1 VTGAEYG
8 ISSDEFFLLKSRPQR
23 VLVVGAGYIA
33 VEMSQVKAAHSSR
46 ESGTITGKHLD
57 ALGLN

>member
-33 VEMSQVKAAHSSR
+33 VEMSQV
-46 ESGTITGKHLD
+46 
-57 ALGLN
+57 